1 VVSLFE
7 MTLYYSIVFIVLI
20 FEMLL
25 FLVLVAPL
33 PASVHS
39 KMIKGMRTSVATNIV
54 RSLKFLFVFILVL
67 FIDSVQRVSKVPEL
81 DTGAQL
87 TVADRSDYIARKF
100 YNQRNMYLCGFTLF
114 LSLILNRTYTLV
126 KHNSDLRMQLGSDG
140 KGVSLAAEDYK
151 ERLERK
157 KKQYKGLEAQTES
170 LQKEYYK
177 VCDELKT
184 LKGQQRTS
192 KQD

>member
-1 VVSLFE
+1 
-7 MTLYYSIVFIVLI
+7 MTLYYSIVFFVLVL
-20 FEMLL
+20 EMLL
-25 FLVLVAPL
+25 FLLLVLPF
-33 PASVHS
+33 PASVHAQ
-39 KMIKGMRTSVATNIV
+39 MIKAMRTPFMTTVV

-67 FIDSVQRVSKVPEL
+67 FIDSVQRVRSAPEL
-81 DTGAQL
+81 DTGRQL

-114 LSLILNRTYTLV
+114 LSLILNRTYVLV
-126 KHNSDLRMQLGSDG
+126 KHNSDLRMQLGSTDG
-140 KGVSLAAEDYK
+140 KGVSLQAQDYK

-157 KKQYKGLEAQTES
+157 KKQYQALEAQTES

-177 VCDELKT
+177 VCDELKA
-184 LKGQQRTS
+184 LKGAQRST